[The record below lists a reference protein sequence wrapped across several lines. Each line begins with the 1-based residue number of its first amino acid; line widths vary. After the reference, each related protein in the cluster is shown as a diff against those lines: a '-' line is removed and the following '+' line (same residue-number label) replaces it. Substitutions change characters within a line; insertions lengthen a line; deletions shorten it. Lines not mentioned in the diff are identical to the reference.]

1 MKDFIT
7 ALDPNYQL
15 DKYHIKNNVAV
26 FYISSKMS
34 EVKCPYCG
42 TLSSK
47 VHSSYEREIQDL
59 PMQGKKV
66 ILLVDTR
73 KMRCMNLDCSHKTF
87 SEKHPFV
94 AAKSKKTN
102 RLIQNILYTSSQL
115 SSLNASKLL
124 KSENI
129 SVCKSSICVL
139 LKKNAIHC
147 G

>member
-129 SVCKSSICVL
+129 SVCKSSICDL